1 MLWIKTFH
9 ILFAISWLAGIFYLP
24 RIFVHYSEGKE
35 AGEDVRRLKIMGEML
50 FKFMSLMAVI
60 SITFGA
66 ILWLWFNITGMWLY
80 AKLFFI
86 LALLI
91 YHGVCWKYVKQMSQ
105 DMLLKKGRFYRNF
118 NELSLLIII
127 PILILVELKPI

>member
-1 MLWIKTFH
+1 VLWIKTFH
-9 ILFAISWLAGIFYLP
+9 ILFVISWLTGIFYLP

-86 LALLI
+86 IALLI

-105 DMLLKKGRFYRNF
+105 DTLLKKGRFYRNF